1 MARATQF
8 CIGLP
13 NKAGV
18 LAKLCAAL
26 TRARVNIEAISVADS
41 ADCCWVRLVASST
54 AKAKAALT
62 RGKYNFCTQQVLT
75 VKAANKPGEL
85 GRIAAKLARA
95 GVNINYVYAST
106 GDGKSCLLVFS
117 VSNLA
122 RAAKAVGK

>member
-8 CIGLP
+8 CICLS
-13 NKAGV
+13 NKPGT
-18 LAKLCAAL
+18 LAKLCASL

-41 ADCCWVRLVASST
+41 ADCCLVRMVASPM

-62 RGKYNFCTQQVLT
+62 RGKYNFCTQRVLT

-106 GDGKSCLLVFS
+106 GDGKSCLLVLS
-117 VSNLA
+117 VSDLD
-122 RAAKAVGK
+122 RAAKAVG

>member
-18 LAKLCAAL
+18 LAKLCTTL
-26 TRARVNIEAISVADS
+26 TRAKVNIEAISVADS
-41 ADCCWVRLVASST
+41 TDCCWVRLVVTPA

-62 RGKYNFCTQQVLT
+62 KGKYNFCTQQVVT
-75 VKAANKPGEL
+75 VKAVNKPGEL

-95 GVNINYVYAST
+95 GVNINYAYGSAS
-106 GDGKSCLLVFS
+106 DGKTSLLVLS
-117 VSNLA
+117 VSNMA
-122 RAAKAVGK
+122 RASNAVGK